1 MRTVIVRSYFFLIL
15 WIFVFSPLSHLL
27 MTSHNIVVIT
37 NSISW
42 YLSHRT
48 SKEKNEHQ
56 PPKDTH
62 CLLGKERISLFSV
75 VLGMVVS
82 YQVEAWLCYCFFL
95 FKFFFFYSSSMKELG
110 SAGSFHWVSWTL
122 ALIHLWWFQMVS
134 GPLSVLEWKCPSS
147 FWKLLS
153 EHFMKLLFW

>member
-1 MRTVIVRSYFFLIL
+1 
-15 WIFVFSPLSHLL
+15 
-27 MTSHNIVVIT
+27 MTSHKIVVIT

-56 PPKDTH
+56 PPKDIH

-82 YQVEAWLCYCFFL
+82 YQVEA
-95 FKFFFFYSSSMKELG
+95 
-110 SAGSFHWVSWTL
+110 
-122 ALIHLWWFQMVS
+122 
-134 GPLSVLEWKCPSS
+134 
-147 FWKLLS
+147 
-153 EHFMKLLFW
+153 